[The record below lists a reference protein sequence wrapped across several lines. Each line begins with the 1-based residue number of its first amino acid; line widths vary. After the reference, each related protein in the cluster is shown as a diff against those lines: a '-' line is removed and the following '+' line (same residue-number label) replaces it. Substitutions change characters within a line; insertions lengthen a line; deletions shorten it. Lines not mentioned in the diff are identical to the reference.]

1 MLYNKN
7 KIALVDCNSFYVSC
21 ERLFN
26 PSLIK
31 KPIVV
36 LSSNDGC
43 IISRS
48 TEAKA
53 LGIKMGEPYFKVEK
67 IIKEN
72 DVKTFST
79 NFSLYGDISRRV
91 MKTLNQ
97 FSPQIEIYSIDE
109 AFLDLCSIKD
119 GDLLEY
125 GNKIRRTVL
134 KWTGIQTSI
143 GIANTKTLSKAAN
156 YIAKKEKSGVID
168 LVNSKQID
176 KLLSEIKIND
186 VWGVGRQLTK
196 FYIKNGINTAY
207 DLKKMH
213 NGWIKKNTNVFGSR
227 TAMEL
232 RGFSCVSLEPY
243 EEKRKNCCVSRSFG
257 KKVTKL
263 EDLSEAITI
272 HCLNAAEKIRL
283 DKQTVKKIT
292 VFIRT
297 SPFQKDKNYY
307 ANSKDIDLPIRT
319 NDSIELVKQALT
331 ALESIYKEGYR
342 YQKTG
347 IVLSGLK
354 DANIYNKNLFSTIN
368 NDEKRIKLMQAIDH
382 TNIKYGRNSLSIAQA
397 GLKKKLNIKKISLET
412 GTGNFFAPARKLFDK
427 CGFKIC
433 EPFAHYKKD
442 LDACYMS
449 LLISN

>member
-1 MLYNKN
+1 MSSTQYTK
-7 KIALVDCNSFYVSC
+7 KIALIDCNSFYVSC
-21 ERLFN
+21 ERLFD

-31 KPIVV
+31 KPVIV

-43 IISRS
+43 VISRS

-53 LGIKMGEPYFKVEK
+53 LDIKMGEPYFKVEK
-67 IIKEN
+67 IVKKN
-72 DVKTFST
+72 DVKVFSS
-79 NFSLYGDISRRV
+79 NYSLYGDISRRV
-91 MKTLNQ
+91 MKTLKQ

-109 AFLDLCSIKD
+109 AFLDLSSVKNE
-119 GDLLEY
+119 DLLEHGY
-125 GNKIRRTVL
+125 KIRKTIL
-134 KWTGIQTSI
+134 KWTGIPTSI
-143 GIANTKTLSKAAN
+143 GIGSTKTLSKAAN
-156 YIAKKEKSGVID
+156 YIAKKERSGVVD
-168 LVNSKQID
+168 LVNSKQVD
-176 KLLSEIKIND
+176 KILSEIKINN

-207 DLKKMH
+207 DLKKTH
-213 NGWIKKNTNVFGSR
+213 NAWIKKNTNVFGSR

-263 EDLSEAITI
+263 EDLSEAITK

-283 DKQTVKKIT
+283 DKQTAKKIT

-297 SPFQKDKNYY
+297 SPFQMKNNYY
-307 ANSKDIDLPIRT
+307 ANSKDIDFPIRT
-319 NDSIELVKQALT
+319 NDSIILVKQALT

-347 IVLSGLK
+347 IILSGLK

-382 TNIKYGRNSLSIAQA
+382 TNIKYGRNALSIAHA
-397 GLKKKLNIKKISLET
+397 RLKKKWNIKRQHSSKIDS
-412 GTGNFFAPARKLFDK
+412 A
-427 CGFKIC
+427 
-433 EPFAHYKKD
+433 
-442 LDACYMS
+442 
-449 LLISN
+449 